1 MERCHAVHMKQLLPG
16 FLLALLLFLALAIS
30 PPTTAQQPYG
40 LVGGQ
45 ISNSYDTLIPHLP
58 RHTGITQQD
67 IADNENDGKHSPEPP
82 LWLAYST
89 VVAPVVVGN
98 ALRYGYTSSTFKLR
112 HRAIYLLTQRI
123 RL

>member
-16 FLLALLLFLALAIS
+16 FLLALPLFLILAIS

-40 LVGGQ
+40 HVGGQ
-45 ISNSYDTLIPHLP
+45 ISSSHDTLIPHLP
-58 RHTGITQQD
+58 RHSGIVVQD
-67 IADNENDGKHSPEPP
+67 IADNENDGKHSPP

-89 VVAPVVVGN
+89 TLAPVVVGN
-98 ALRYGYTSSTFKLR
+98 ALPYGSSSNTFNLL